1 MSLNYAE
8 SLSYFPHKG
17 KVGMP
22 ELNEKEDDLKSKTI
36 SNSRFFYLIISSLV
50 KLDQLEQMIRQSH
63 HTVVIT
69 GAGISTD
76 AGIPDFR
83 GPNGYN
89 KLKIKINF
97 IIKNIF
103 FQAYGHWKN
112 EAKNLH
118 LTLVLIKHYQHIHIK
133 LYVN

>member
-1 MSLNYAE
+1 MSLSYAE

-22 ELNEKEDDLKSKTI
+22 ELTEKSDDLQSKRKTKI
-36 SNSRFFYLIISSLV
+36 WYLNEQFDLV
-50 KLDQLEQMIRQSH
+50 KLEKFEELIRQSK

-83 GPNGYN
+83 GPNGD
-89 KLKIKINF
+89 K
-97 IIKNIF
+97 
-103 FQAYGHWKN
+103 
-112 EAKNLH
+112 
-118 LTLVLIKHYQHIHIK
+118 
-133 LYVN
+133 

>member
-1 MSLNYAE
+1 MSLSYAE

-22 ELNEKEDDLKSKTI
+22 ELNENVDDLQSEYQYGLHVLEFI
-36 SNSRFFYLIISSLV
+36 AHFYYIA
-50 KLDQLEQMIRQSH
+50 KLNQLEQMIRQSH

-83 GPNGYN
+83 GPNGYYCSAT
-89 KLKIKINF
+89 KKCVT
-97 IIKNIF
+97 
-103 FQAYGHWKN
+103 H
-112 EAKNLH
+112 
-118 LTLVLIKHYQHIHIK
+118 
-133 LYVN
+133 

>member
-36 SNSRFFYLIISSLV
+36 SNSPFFYLIISSLV

-89 KLKIKINF
+89 KLKIKINV
-97 IIKNIF
+97 IIKIF
-103 FQAYGHWKN
+103 FQVYGHWKS